1 MCSVV
6 AVVVIPQVRLV
17 GWLPT
22 KPTDPLVFPTIIN
35 GLLRFFGKLTVC
47 VALVSRAPYTNDRES
62 TGQPGKSEAKR
73 SLSGPSEG
81 GGVCLSFHIFYYDA
95 F

>member
-6 AVVVIPQVRLV
+6 AVVVVIPQVRFV

-47 VALVSRAPYTNDRES
+47 VALRAHRKPTNDREF

-73 SLSGPSEG
+73 SQSG